1 MPGYTSLRS
10 HRVLVSLSPCG
21 EWRATPFDLGTI
33 GAVRAGT
40 RGEVGVLVRDQMPGV
55 SVAQEGLLQAEP
67 PCATS
72 PTGTPDRSRRRPA
85 CHRRPRH
92 SPEQFDEGQRR
103 REWNRAVDRL

>member
-1 MPGYTSLRS
+1 
-10 HRVLVSLSPCG
+10 
-21 EWRATPFDLGTI
+21 
-33 GAVRAGT
+33 
-40 RGEVGVLVRDQMPGV
+40 VGVLVRDQMPGV
-55 SVAQEGLLQAEP
+55 SAAQEGLLQAEP